1 MRKWNFWQQNP
12 LEHSY
17 GLTSKNST

>member
-1 MRKWNFWQQNP
+1 MRKWHFWQQNP

-17 GLTSKNST
+17 GLTSK